1 MATSEEVDKFISW
14 LEQKFTL
21 GYRSNLVK
29 EYGRRTANV
38 GLYVRL
44 NFDEAGKYKSFS
56 VTARIYA
63 IDLWGSIDQS
73 YVITERHHELSTEY
87 IEKCIVAADS
97 MEESIVGLGDQLHRI
112 ANKVGK

>member
-1 MATSEEVDKFISW
+1 MANKAEVDKFISW

-44 NFDEAGKYKSFS
+44 NFDESGKYQSFS

-63 IDLWGSIDQS
+63 IDICGSIDRL
-73 YVITERHHELSTEY
+73 YVITQRHYELSTEY
-87 IEKCIVAADS
+87 IEKCIGAADS
-97 MEESIVGLGDQLHRI
+97 MEKSIVGLGDQLHRI